1 MKSSSETVRL
11 PKRDEAIAPVT
22 ILDAQGRIVRVVP
35 ATEFQR
41 SAPAPRHDYRH
52 ERRRR
57 APRPAGV
64 SPEE

>member
-11 PKRDEAIAPVT
+11 PRRDEAIAPVT
-22 ILDAQGRIVRVVP
+22 IFDAQGRIVRVVP

-41 SAPAPRHDYRH
+41 SAPVPSLHRH

-57 APRPAGV
+57 VPRPSGV

>member
-1 MKSSSETVRL
+1 MKSSAYTVRL
-11 PKRDEAIAPVT
+11 PQRDEGIAPVT
-22 ILDAQGRIVRVVP
+22 IFDAQGRIVRVVP

-41 SAPAPRHDYRH
+41 SAPVPPAYRH

-57 APRPAGV
+57 VPRLAGV